1 MRQDGKISSPTT
13 GILKLVLMAMT
24 GSVYTSTNSSSI
36 TEKQTYSTLLTD
48 YYLEKGKQYDIK
60 VEFYELMAM
69 HTLSLSGM

>member
-1 MRQDGKISSPTT
+1 
-13 GILKLVLMAMT
+13 MAMT